1 MSHTASPAETDA
13 ELKARV
19 DRLCSERLVPMVHAW
34 KDHEK
39 TCRPL
44 IEALADEGLF
54 GLTIPAEF
62 GGAGDVSRY
71 SAILCLLRERF
82 GYHEALIDTQFA
94 IQGLGTSAIVRMGTP
109 EQHKRYLPGLVSGK
123 TLFSFALTE
132 PHSGSDV
139 LGMKTR
145 AHRDGDDWVINGSK
159 MFISG
164 APDAD
169 VYITFARTNEEDKRA
184 VTAFL
189 IEAGTQGFTAR
200 GGIHLQAPHAIGYL
214 DFENCRVSD
223 AQRLGDI
230 GDGLRA
236 SLGTLEIYRPS
247 VGSATLGMAARA
259 LDLALDFSQKR
270 EAFGGKISD
279 LEGIRLK
286 LGAMAAAIEGG
297 RALVRRAASLR
308 DAGRNTVLQGAIAK
322 AFSTEAAI
330 EVIYQGQQIHGGRG
344 VIVGE
349 EIEMLSRAVRPTTI
363 YEGASEV
370 QRSIIGKAEAKRVR
384 SGGAPQVSLEAAPA
398 ELTALLQ
405 AERALYES
413 WLAAAG
419 AKLDEPAFHVRL
431 AESAMALEA
440 AETVGGD
447 VQIRMFLALAAAR
460 ILIGNIARTGVI
472 ADVSAVVKAS
482 ASLGASE
489 DALSLA
495 IAETLISA

>member
-34 KDHEK
+34 EDHEK

-189 IEAGTQGFTAR
+189 IETGTPGFTAR

-259 LDLALDFSQKR
+259 LDLALGFSQRR

-308 DAGRNTVLQGAIAK
+308 DAGRTTVLQGAIAK

-330 EVIYQGQQIHGGRG
+330 EVIYQAQQIHGGRG

-460 ILIGNIARTGVI
+460 ALIGNIARTGVI
-472 ADVSAVVKAS
+472 ADVSAVAKAS

>member
-34 KDHEK
+34 EDHEK

-189 IEAGTQGFTAR
+189 IETGTPGFTAR

-259 LDLALDFSQKR
+259 LDLALGFSQQR

-308 DAGRNTVLQGAIAK
+308 DAGRTTVLQGAIAK

-330 EVIYQGQQIHGGRG
+330 EVIYQAQQIHGGRG

-460 ILIGNIARTGVI
+460 ALIGNIARTGVI

-495 IAETLISA
+495 IAETVISA